1 MAQKT
6 RAALKAE
13 KETKLAD
20 NTTGAITPQLLR
32 DVVDSIVDSGFNL
45 YDDNSY
51 ITAAGTNTYTA
62 TDSTIT
68 AYTAGQI
75 FRVLFTNANT
85 GAATLNI
92 NSLGAKNIKKNVSTA
107 LASGDIVAGQVY
119 YLAYDGT
126 NIQIVGRFATTTSY
140 PYALFDHYTDV
151 GNVSTGE
158 DDLYSD
164 TTAASTFASNGDKI
178 EAIYG
183 GTFAA
188 HGTAT
193 RQVKVYFAGTQIFA
207 SGAQTTLSA
216 SYWTVRV
223 LLIRVSSTVVRYT
236 VHFEFLLN
244 GAGGFVKT
252 GELTG
257 LTLSNTNILKL
268 TGEAAGAGAA
278 TDDVKATNG
287 TVIFYP
293 HA

>member
-6 RAALKAE
+6 RAAVKAE

-32 DVVDSIVDSGFNL
+32 DVVDSIVDSSYNL
-45 YDDNSY
+45 FDDNSY
-51 ITAAGTNTYTA
+51 ITAAGTDTYTA

-75 FRVLFTNANT
+75 FRILFTNANT
-85 GAATLNI
+85 GAATLAVNG
-92 NSLGAKNIKKNVSTA
+92 LTAKAIKKNVSTA
-107 LASGDIVAGQVY
+107 LAAGDITAGQVI

-126 NIQIVGRFATTTSY
+126 NMQIVGKTTTTSAY
-140 PYALFDHYTDV
+140 PYALFDHYADA
-151 GNVSTGE
+151 GNTGTGE

-193 RQVKVYFAGTQIFA
+193 RTVKAYFAGTQLFT
-207 SGAQTTLSA
+207 SGAITTVSA
-216 SYWTVRV
+216 SYWSLRV
-223 LLIRVSSTVVRYT
+223 DLIRVSSTVVRYT
-236 VHFEFLLN
+236 VNLQFNLN
-244 GAGGFVKT
+244 DTELVSC

-257 LTLSNTNILKL
+257 LTLSNTNILKI

-278 TDDVKATNG
+278 TNDIVAKMG
-287 TVIFYP
+287 TVIFKP